1 MFIKRDSQGR
11 IIAVSKVEQS
21 GFDEQLPTDNE
32 ELLAFLSSE
41 DDPEN
46 LFRKS
51 DAELIRVIED
61 LVDILTAK
69 GVFQYTELPLQVRQ
83 KLNSRKA
90 LRSNQNSLDLLDDNP
105 DDMPWP

>member
-1 MFIKRDSQGR
+1 MFIKRNAQGR
-11 IIAVSKVEQS
+11 ITAVSKVEQD
-21 GFDEQLPTDNE
+21 GFNEQLPADSDELRRFLEPE
-32 ELLAFLSSE
+32 E
-41 DDPEN
+41 DPES

-69 GVFQYTELPLQVRQ
+69 GVFQYTELPLEVRQ

-90 LRSNQNSLDLLDDNP
+90 LRSNRNSLDLLDDHP